1 MIDPDTIARA
11 REIIAAASK
20 PPYTL
25 GTIAGE
31 NIEQHVEVLR
41 EMLAAG
47 DGPPVALVI
56 PDGDKPIEKS
66 SLAVAIT
73 GNGPTSRA
81 NALYFLHSH
90 DPVGGWAACLDEI
103 ERLQAEVAHV
113 RRRLSFAGD
122 RPEGT

>member
-1 MIDPDTIARA
+1 MIDSSTIARA

-31 NIEQHVEVLR
+31 TIDEHIAVLR

-47 DGPPVALVI
+47 DGPPVTLVI
-56 PDGDKPIEKS
+56 PDGDKDIEKS

-81 NALYFLHSH
+81 NALYILHSH

-103 ERLQAEVAHV
+103 ERLQRQIARMRGMPDSGRHA
-113 RRRLSFAGD
+113 
-122 RPEGT
+122 